1 MQSELCSRR
10 SIVLSNYKDAYKYVN
25 PRVEF
30 TKLDEAIILPNK
42 PTSAMTSTLPE
53 EESKMAKMKQRLMS
67 NGHVKE
73 EKRSFLNFS
82 RENLSVS
89 NSDLEQGFNRSRQR
103 PSRNMILNVSA
114 LMISILCLGL
124 VSWKLSSNAREI
136 EQLKR
141 DVNNLKRFLEL
152 NLINEIKTLKELYAE
167 SSEDNDPGEADID
180 NADYDSNYDDD
191 GSASHDYTDNSRLL
205 TYGSRSVDFLKTTTT
220 SVPTS
225 MDPHKAI
232 IENKEENYKN
242 IKQENLEDTR
252 RLEEHTT
259 SLNREEK
266 IDDANSTEHKR
277 DIATRDIS
285 ASTGYIKESIKL
297 KRSISDH
304 TVADDSLM
312 NTSNYHRAGQ
322 YPTKKALQNISKT
335 RPYTS
340 DDNHINNNTKI
351 IALLEQTSSTPHSP
365 KKYHTHARLETFP
378 PMHDDQ
384 LSETI
389 TRPNNRMSE
398 NSEAVSERVNWRN
411 AHRDIEETDI
421 SIQNFKVAKKE
432 RRRLTRRHLRAPR
445 QVYAI
450 HYGADSALFTAED
463 EHTGNGRA
471 RHNHDI
477 FKAWRPSDW
486 VADLDMNRHF
496 TLATSGTLTVH
507 EPGLYLAYAQIHYLD
522 EHDENGFRLL
532 VNNQSILQCMVYSP
546 GKEHKSRSC
555 FSAQVTVLQAG
566 DHLILKN
573 IGSARYTLFQHDK
586 SFFGLVKLGELRQ
599 QQKHQTQQLAN
610 H

>member
-1 MQSELCSRR
+1 
-10 SIVLSNYKDAYKYVN
+10 
-25 PRVEF
+25 
-30 TKLDEAIILPNK
+30 
-42 PTSAMTSTLPE
+42 MTSTLPE
-53 EESKMAKMKQRLMS
+53 EDSKVAKMKQRLMS

-232 IENKEENYKN
+232 VENKEENYKN
-242 IKQENLEDTR
+242 IKQETLEDTR
-252 RLEEHTT
+252 CLEEHTT

-266 IDDANSTEHKR
+266 IDDANNTEHKR

-304 TVADDSLM
+304 TVADDSL

-322 YPTKKALQNISKT
+322 YSTKKALQNISKT

-389 TRPNNRMSE
+389 TRPDNHMSE
-398 NSEAVSERVNWRN
+398 NSEAVSGRVNWRN
-411 AHRDIEETDI
+411 AHRDIEETDV
-421 SIQNFKVAKKE
+421 SI
-432 RRRLTRRHLRAPR
+432 

-599 QQKHQTQQLAN
+599 QQKHQTQQLTN

>member
-1 MQSELCSRR
+1 MQSEQSRR
-10 SIVLSNYKDAYKYVN
+10 SIVLSNYKDAYEYVN

-53 EESKMAKMKQRLMS
+53 EDSKTAKIKQRLMN

-89 NSDLEQGFNRSRQR
+89 HSDLEQGFNRSRQR
-103 PSRNMILNVSA
+103 PSRNMILNVST
-114 LMISILCLGL
+114 LIISILCLGL

-152 NLINEIKTLKELYAE
+152 DLINEIKTLKELYAE

-191 GSASHDYTDNSRLL
+191 GSASHDYTDNPRTLL
-205 TYGSRSVDFLKTTTT
+205 TYGSRSVDFLKTT
-220 SVPTS
+220 SVPT

-232 IENKEENYKN
+232 VENKQKNYKN
-242 IKQENLEDTR
+242 IEE
-252 RLEEHTT
+252 RLEEKRT
-259 SLNREEK
+259 SLNREK
-266 IDDANSTEHKR
+266 IGDVNSTEHQH
-277 DIATRDIS
+277 DIATRDTF

-297 KRSISDH
+297 KRSVSDH
-304 TVADDSLM
+304 TMADDSLI
-312 NTSNYHRAGQ
+312 NTSNYHAGR
-322 YPTKKALQNISKT
+322 YPKKTFRNMSKT
-335 RPYTS
+335 YPYTNDES
-340 DDNHINNNTKI
+340 HTNNTEI
-351 IALLEQTSSTPHSP
+351 IALLEHTSSTPHSP

-378 PMHDDQ
+378 SMHDDQ
-384 LSETI
+384 LSEAI
-389 TRPNNRMSE
+389 IQPNSRMSD
-398 NSEAVSERVNWRN
+398 NSESVSGDGVNWRN
-411 AHRDIEETDI
+411 RDIKETEI
-421 SIQNFKVAKKE
+421 HKSV
-432 RRRLTRRHLRAPR
+432 

-507 EPGLYLAYAQIHYLD
+507 EPGLYLAYAQIHYVD
-522 EHDENGFRLL
+522 AHDENGFRLL

-546 GKEHKSRSC
+546 GKGHKSRSC

-566 DHLILKN
+566 DHLVLKD
-573 IGSARYTLFQHDK
+573 IGSARYTLFQRDK

-599 QQKHQTQQLAN
+599 QQKHQTQQLT
-610 H
+610 HH